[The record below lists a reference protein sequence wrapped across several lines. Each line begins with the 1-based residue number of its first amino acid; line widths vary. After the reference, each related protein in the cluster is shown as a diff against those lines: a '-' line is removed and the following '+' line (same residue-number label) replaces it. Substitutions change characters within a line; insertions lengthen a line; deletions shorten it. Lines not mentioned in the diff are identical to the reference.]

1 MLLGSWEHVGMEK
14 STKRRVKEII
24 GQINCPKDFV
34 CYKSEVN
41 TLCKAGDVGMQSH
54 LKWLE
59 ENPSD
64 CVSSLGY
71 AELH

>member
-1 MLLGSWEHVGMEK
+1 MLGNSWEHVGMEE
-14 STKRRVKEII
+14 STQRKVKEII
-24 GQINCPKDFV
+24 GQMNCPKDFV
-34 CYKSEVN
+34 SYKSGVN
-41 TLCKAGDVGMQSH
+41 SLCKAGDVGRQSY